1 MNSLPQIDVASIIDE
16 LGLEA
21 KARDQARKHMPNKDS
36 TEPDFVKH
44 QIIDYINDLKN
55 RGRSEAEAV
64 VMGLQKRFAEVDLES
79 YEREIRDLTDYIR
92 LQIDLELTKH
102 RDELI
107 ELRRNERIRLAEL
120 SAFEDEH
127 KLVNGAEYPE
137 SQINH
142 WAVVGA
148 MVLIESIANSYFFA
162 KGSDLGLVGSILQAM
177 IISVV
182 NISAG
187 LLAGNY
193 LLRYVHHISP
203 LNRYFTWVFL
213 ILYAC
218 FVLALNLATAHY
230 RALLEIDPLTA
241 LVNVFLSLRKGP
253 LSFDNFDAVILLS
266 IGIIFAILAVIKS
279 YRSDAFY
286 PRHGLMDRRH
296 LDANEVYK
304 EAKEDAWKKLM
315 KSWIKDRVRLMK

>member
-1 MNSLPQIDVASIIDE
+1 
-16 LGLEA
+16 
-21 KARDQARKHMPNKDS
+21 MPNKNS

-187 LLAGNY
+187 ILAGNH
-193 LLRYVHHISP
+193 LLGYVHHISP
-203 LNRYFTWVFL
+203 LKKYFTWVFL

-266 IGIIFAILAVIKS
+266 IGIIFTILAVIKS